1 MTSAT
6 GHPFRF
12 LDLPPELR
20 CRVYEMIEFP
30 TTWHVLERTQ
40 ALLNTRHWPVPPL
53 KQVYD
58 SRVTLRRPHTPHAA
72 KILVTCHLIYKESP
86 PILKRKVENCRIQ
99 PVRYLV
105 DWCAVAAL
113 IVPCGLMQSSL
124 GITDGGLSSYAT
136 KEVRNFLQTCV
147 LSLTRTR
154 RTQNGSQNGARS
166 IPTIEV
172 TVIEVTVIE
181 VTVIEVTV
189 IEVTVIEVT
198 VIEVT
203 VIEVT
208 VIHTA
213 RAVYGKEVL
222 DVLTLLHDITYYSP
236 TRLVLIYKSPLPT
249 IQIFSRSGDRLMM
262 DMSEYEDDL
271 LQSFQKESVTSDRAS
286 TGIFVKPLEEE
297 AFEKHVE
304 GLEYY

>member
-6 GHPFRF
+6 GHSFRF

-136 KEVRNFLQTCV
+136 KKVRNFLQTCV

-166 IPTIEV
+166 IPT
-172 TVIEVTVIE
+172 
-181 VTVIEVTV
+181 

-262 DMSEYEDDL
+262 DMSEYEADL